1 MLVPALQELEMLF
14 REMSDRAR
22 RADMVSAAKNVC
34 LDMDTSE
41 KLWMVWWLGE
51 NWEDLGKISMIL
63 N

>member
-41 KLWMVWWLGE
+41 KLWMV
-51 NWEDLGKISMIL
+51 
-63 N
+63 